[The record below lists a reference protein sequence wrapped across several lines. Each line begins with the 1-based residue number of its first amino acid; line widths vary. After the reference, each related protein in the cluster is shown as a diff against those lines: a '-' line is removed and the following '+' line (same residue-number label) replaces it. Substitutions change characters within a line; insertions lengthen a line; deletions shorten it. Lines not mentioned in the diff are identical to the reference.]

1 MIWILELCFSVFRCL
16 LFRSLLINP
25 KITYFFNKLVARIR
39 LKNLLVIF
47 YYQIGQTIFEAFVQ
61 GAFRNVMV
69 TLLNLVCYS
78 RSHFQF
84 TKHSPYLVSISKSKI
99 ETVVNTTGVVHSMI
113 NNLYGTI
120 KFRNGTSTEVA
131 LFSAKSLYCDG
142 YVYDRDPMHLP
153 AIQFDG

>member
-1 MIWILELCFSVFRCL
+1 M

-47 YYQIGQTIFEAFVQ
+47 YYQIGQTIAEVFVQ

>member
-1 MIWILELCFSVFRCL
+1 M